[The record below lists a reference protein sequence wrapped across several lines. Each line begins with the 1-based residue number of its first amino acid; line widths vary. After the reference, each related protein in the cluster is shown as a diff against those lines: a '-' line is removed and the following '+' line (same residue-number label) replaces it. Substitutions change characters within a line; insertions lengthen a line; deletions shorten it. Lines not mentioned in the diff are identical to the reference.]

1 MNRQHY
7 DRYEFLYIVLVLVS
21 LAVIESWFDAKSV
34 VDDYR
39 RLELNIEHWQP
50 LSWELSS
57 RLMLILLIPGILL
70 IDRYFSLNSSK
81 FARNLFIHSLF
92 TLVFSLVHVV
102 GMVVLRKLYYGMA
115 GEQYDFGNWSSEL
128 IYEYRKD
135 VFTYFEFLGFI
146 YIYRFIISRLRG
158 EAKMVETGD
167 QDLKQS
173 SNDDDTQNTQPDRLL
188 VKKIG
193 KEFILKVSDIDWIE
207 ASGNYMNIAISE
219 RIYPLRE
226 TMNNLEKKLDS
237 NQFIRIHRSTIV
249 NLDRIKEIQP
259 LESGDFDVVLNN
271 GKMLKL
277 SRRYREKVKS
287 RLF

>member
-1 MNRQHY
+1 MTRQHY
-7 DRYEFLYIVLVLVS
+7 DRYEFLYIVLVLLSV
-21 LAVIESWFDAKSV
+21 AFIESWFEAESI
-34 VDDYR
+34 VDDYQ
-39 RLELNIEHWQP
+39 RLELSLEHWQP

-57 RLMLILLIPGILL
+57 RLMLILLIPGIMLV
-70 IDRYFSLNSSK
+70 DRYFSLYNTR
-81 FARNLFIHSLF
+81 FVRNLLVHGLF
-92 TLVFSLVHVV
+92 TLIFSLIHVS
-102 GMVVLRKLYYGMA
+102 GMVILRKLYYWLVGD
-115 GEQYDFGNWSSEL
+115 QYDFGNWSSEL

-167 QDLKQS
+167 QDAEQN

-193 KEFILKVSDIDWIE
+193 KEFILKISDIDWIE
-207 ASGNYMNIAISE
+207 ASGNYMNITISE

-226 TMNNLEKKLDS
+226 TMTNLEKKLDG

-259 LESGDFDVVLNN
+259 LETGDFDVVLND
-271 GKMLKL
+271 GKVLKL